1 MSNPY
6 SRIRRE
12 KRRRQQDRFVAPPG
26 LFDFLIAYDHDD
38 LPDGAWQA
46 MIEDGVKD
54 FNDEFGA
61 FVDPY
66 EGFMAYVEQL
76 P

>member
-6 SRIRRE
+6 RKAART
-12 KRRRQQDRFVAPPG
+12 KRQGRYVPPAG
-26 LFDFLIAYDHDD
+26 LFDFLEAYDHDD

-54 FNDEFGA
+54 FNDA
-61 FVDPY
+61 FEANVDPFD
-66 EGFMAYVEQL
+66 GFMAYIEARK
-76 P
+76 